1 VDELERLYQGRED
14 MLVDWP
20 IGKKTTLKKAMNLL
34 EDEKWRG

>member
-1 VDELERLYQGRED
+1 

-20 IGKKTTLKKAMNLL
+20 IGKKTTLKKAMDLL